1 MLLLST
7 AHRGQR
13 NVMTMSWHS
22 MLEFEPP
29 LVGCVVSDRSLSHR
43 LLRASGEERAEH
55 PHREGSPTRWSA
67 AATRTG
73 TELDKFSRFALAT
86 RPAQQVAA
94 PLLDACFASLECK
107 VVDTG
112 MVRQYAFFVLRG
124 VAALGG
130 PESEESAH
138 AAPPRFRQLHGRRQD
153 DPARG
158 DALSGGYATQP
169 PHTGNTWPTKQAAA
183 SLAR

>member
-1 MLLLST
+1 MKTALPLPEVYALLEPGPVLLLST

-22 MLEFEPP
+22 MLEFEQPV
-29 LVGCVVSDRSLSHR
+29 VGCVVSDRSLSHR
-43 LLRASGEERAEH
+43 LLRASGE
-55 PHREGSPTRWSA
+55 GVLNIPTEKIA
-67 AATRTG
+67 DKVVGCGNTHG

-112 MVRQYAFFVLRG
+112 MLRKYAFSVLEV
-124 VAALGG
+124 VAAWVDRKVKNPRTLHHRGFG
-130 PESEESAH
+130 NFMVAGKTIRLPSEM
-138 AAPPRFRQLHGRRQD
+138 R
-153 DPARG
+153 
-158 DALSGGYATQP
+158 
-169 PHTGNTWPTKQAAA
+169 
-183 SLAR
+183 